1 MGRSKY
7 LDYKVVKKNAR
18 ELRRVLTDSEI
29 LLWEEIRNRKLS
41 GYKFLRQHPIIYK
54 ADYKGLNYF
63 VADFYCAEKKA
74 LIELDGPI
82 HETTEDYDKFRDE
95 ELSDLGMKILRI
107 KNEELKN
114 MKKILQIIKSYLDSI
129 P

>member
-41 GYKFLRQHPIIYK
+41 GYKFLRQHPIIFK

-114 MKKILQIIKSYLDSI
+114 MKEILQRIKSFLDSI

>member
-114 MKKILQIIKSYLDSI
+114 MKEILQIIKSYLDSI

>member
-41 GYKFLRQHPIIYK
+41 GYKFLRQHPIIFK

-114 MKKILQIIKSYLDSI
+114 MKEILQRIKSFLDSI
-129 P
+129 S